1 MNEELECFNQ
11 ILFDSN
17 IQLNELQAQ
26 EESLRREILK
36 KHKEIEKFNLDIEEC
51 KRQKEIYIKELQNIA
66 IKLTEYKSIIQSQ
79 GSLYKK
85 SECDCQNKEYEER
98 NRGRNSVVENFEDEE
113 DEFNI
118 EEFQLLL
125 NAENRE
131 YMIKKILQ
139 ENRKYKSIVKVMK
152 TEEAEFGNYLIQLE
166 TELDNFS
173 KFKNFCLSKM
183 NSIDENVLKCRDM
196 VDSFSDKINNIE
208 FHLEIYEDGGNNFL
222 TSHK

>member
-66 IKLTEYKSIIQSQ
+66 LKLTEYKSIIQSQ

-85 SECDCQNKEYEER
+85 SECDCQNKDYEER

-113 DEFNI
+113 EEFNI

-125 NAENRE
+125 NADNRE

-183 NSIDENVLKCRDM
+183 NTIDENVLKCRDM

-208 FHLEIYEDGGNNFL
+208 FHLEIYEDVGNNLL

>member
-1 MNEELECFNQ
+1 MSEELDCFNQ

-85 SECDCQNKEYEER
+85 SGCDCQNKDYDDR
-98 NRGRNSVVENFEDEE
+98 NRGRSSVVENFEDEE

-222 TSHK
+222 TTHK